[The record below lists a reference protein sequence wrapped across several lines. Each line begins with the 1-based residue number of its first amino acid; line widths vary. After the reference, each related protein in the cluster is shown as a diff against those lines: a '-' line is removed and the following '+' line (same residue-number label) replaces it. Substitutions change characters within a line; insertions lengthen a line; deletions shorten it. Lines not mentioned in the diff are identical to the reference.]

1 MNILVHNQVNN
12 AIAFG
17 LLVAIVGGSFYYV
30 YALAP
35 KGPWIGVTD
44 GAFITPEAARAIGLQ
59 EQHGFL
65 IFTIAPSSPAAKAGL
80 QQADHEVSI
89 SGQTIPVG
97 GDIIVSIDGRQIN
110 GPDDV
115 CSVLRQKQIGGNVKL
130 GIDRDGITQ
139 QVNLMLEEAPSGSS
153 PEC

>member
-1 MNILVHNQVNN
+1 LAARRAKHFCRSTACYSRKGYCPTHWPYSLMNILVHNQVNN

-80 QQADHEVSI
+80 QQADHEVSMDLDKQFL
-89 SGQTIPVG
+89 SAETLL
-97 GDIIVSIDGRQIN
+97 SASMAGRST
-110 GPDDV
+110 D
-115 CSVLRQKQIGGNVKL
+115 
-130 GIDRDGITQ
+130 
-139 QVNLMLEEAPSGSS
+139 LMMFVAS
-153 PEC
+153 